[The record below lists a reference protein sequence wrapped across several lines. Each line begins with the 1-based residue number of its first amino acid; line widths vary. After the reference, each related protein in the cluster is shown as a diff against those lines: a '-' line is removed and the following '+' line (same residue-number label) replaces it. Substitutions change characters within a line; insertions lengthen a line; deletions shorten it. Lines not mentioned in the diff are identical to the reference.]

1 MSNPNQPN
9 PEELQRRLQDFLRR
23 AMEGSGSGFSP
34 QEASEPEESD
44 PPESKPAEDTQFD
57 FPWTPKSIK
66 AHLDRFVIKQ
76 DEAKKVLSIAVCDH
90 YHAVRE
96 AKTLE
101 KEGKPAPHYTK
112 QNIIMLGPTGVGKT
126 YLIKNLAELIGVP
139 MAKADATKFTET
151 GYVGGDVE
159 DLVRDLVH
167 QAEGDA
173 SLAQYGII
181 YIDEIDKLAAP
192 SSAPGG
198 RDVSGRGVQTNLL
211 KLMEDTDVPLRSQ
224 TDLQSQLQAAMEFQ
238 RRGKYQK
245 EAINTRYILF
255 IVSGAFEKLP
265 EMVERRLN
273 RGEIG
278 FRPEPS
284 ELREPEDILSE
295 VATRDFID
303 YGLEPEFIGRLPV
316 RVACNHLKVDDL
328 FSIMKESEGSLI
340 RQYEGAFKSYGI
352 DAMFTDDGLHAI
364 AERAADERTGARG
377 LATVCERALRHFKFE
392 LPGSGIRQ
400 LVVNEAV
407 VANPDRELERIL
419 QEEGYEERLAMGE
432 LAREFAKRFHDKHQ
446 LKLRLS
452 DEAVER
458 LTAGAINE
466 NRGILE
472 HCELVFKDFEFGLK
486 LISKNSGRTEFTVD
500 AAMVADPEKRLSEW
514 VVESYGQDG
523 PPPQKG

>member
-1 MSNPNQPN
+1 MSQPN
-9 PEELQRRLQDFLRR
+9 NPSPEELQQRLQDFLRR
-23 AMEGSGSGFSP
+23 AMEGGGSGFTP
-34 QEASEPEESD
+34 QMETEAEEGDEPT
-44 PPESKPAEDTQFD
+44 PEKKDSKVFE
-57 FPWTPKSIK
+57 FPYTPKKIK

-90 YHAVRE
+90 YNAVRAANQKLADAE
-96 AKTLE
+96 T
-101 KEGKPAPHYTK
+101 PPPYTK

-126 YLIKNLAELIGVP
+126 YLIKCLAELIGVP
-139 MAKADATKFTET
+139 MVKADATKFTET

-167 QAEGDA
+167 QADGD
-173 SLAQYGII
+173 SDLAQYGII

-192 SSAPGG
+192 PNQHGG

-211 KLMEDTDVPLRSQ
+211 KLMEDTDVPMRSQ

-238 RRGKYQK
+238 RRGGKYHK
-245 EAINTRYILF
+245 ETISTRYILF

-265 EMVERRLN
+265 EMVEKRLN

-278 FRPEPS
+278 FKSEPTD
-284 ELREPEDILSE
+284 LKEPEEILTE

-316 RVACNHLKVDDL
+316 RVACNHLKVEDL
-328 FSIMKESEGSLI
+328 FDIMRDSEGSLI
-340 RQYEGAFKSYGI
+340 RQYEAAFKAYGI

-364 AERAADERTGARG
+364 AEQAAEEKTGARG

-400 LVVNEAV
+400 LVVNADV
-407 VANPDRELERIL
+407 VAKPGEELDRIL
-419 QEEGYEERLAMGE
+419 QDEGYEERLAMAE
-432 LAREFAKRFHDKHQ
+432 LARDYARRFHEKHH
-446 LKLRLS
+446 LKLLFEE
-452 DEAVER
+452 EAVWA
-458 LTAGAINE
+458 LVDGARRE
-466 NRGILE
+466 DRGMIE

-486 LISKNSGRTEFTVD
+486 LIHKNSGREEFTVD
-500 AAMVADPEKRLSEW
+500 AVMIDDPEKRLSDW
-514 VVESYGQDG
+514 VVQSYGKER
-523 PPPQKG
+523 PE